1 MPDKS
6 DKPIESSRAHHID
19 WRFLM
24 KILKDWLKYLIPFTL
39 GVIIFSF
46 VTQYDKTIALFESL
60 LSGGVYLVSRF
71 FVGFGLAYFLNFP
84 MRFLEKK
91 FKLKRIFSIL
101 ITYLLMVI
109 IIFLVIWGVMPSLVD
124 SVRQILNTSQTY
136 YIQVQD
142 LLNSFFG
149 ALSPSAQGVVNQTLR
164 QASDG
169 IMEYLK
175 QLVSMDYLGS
185 FLSRTLSSSV
195 RTLANIVFGLFIS
208 FYALWDKEKLVHMMK
223 RLIYATWPQ
232 KKAEKTLSL
241 SRDADYNFSRFLIGK
256 VWDSLII
263 GVLSLIVYMIFG
275 VPVPVFLA
283 FVAGIT
289 NMVPYF
295 GPFAGGLITAVV
307 LLGFSPIDMITGVLI
322 VIAVQTLDGAV
333 IGPKILGDAC
343 GISPLLII
351 ISITVG
357 GDLFGLP
364 GILFA
369 VPVVG
374 TFKQVIIDK
383 LLNKRLKEQGL
394 DVDEPDKYEEPE
406 EKVT

>member
-1 MPDKS
+1 
-6 DKPIESSRAHHID
+6 
-19 WRFLM
+19 M
-24 KILKDWLKYLIPFTL
+24 KLIKDWLKYLVPFSL
-39 GVIIFSF
+39 GVLIFSF
-46 VTQYDKTIALFESL
+46 ITQYDKTVALFDSL
-60 LSGGVYLVSRF
+60 LSGAVYLVTRF
-71 FVGFGLAYFLNFP
+71 FIGFGLAYFLNFP
-84 MRFLEKK
+84 MRFLEQK
-91 FKLKRIFSIL
+91 FKLKRIFSII
-101 ITYLLMVI
+101 ITYLLMI
-109 IIFLVIWGVMPSLVD
+109 AIIFLIIWGVVPSLVD

-142 LLNSFFG
+142 LMNSFFG
-149 ALSPSAQGVVNQTLR
+149 ALSSSAQGVVNQTLR

-175 QLVSMDYLGS
+175 QLISMDYLGS
-185 FLSRTLSSSV
+185 FISRTLSSSV
-195 RTLANIVFGLFIS
+195 RTLMNLIFGMFIS
-208 FYALWDKEKLVHMMK
+208 FYALWDKEKLVHLMK
-223 RLIYATWPQ
+223 RLIYATFPQ
-232 KKAEKTLSL
+232 KKADKTLAL
-241 SRDADYNFSRFLIGK
+241 SKDADYNFSRFLIGK

-263 GVLSLIVYMIFG
+263 GIVSLIAYMIFG

-295 GPFAGGLITAVV
+295 GPLMGGIVTAVV
-307 LLGFSPIDMITGVLI
+307 LLGFSPINMIVGVLI

-394 DVDEPDKYEEPE
+394 DVNEPDKHEETE
-406 EKVT
+406 DKVT